1 MRNVVTHQRI
11 TKSKAVQVF
20 FSLIFVLTLIL
31 SQYLGF
37 VHGIYHIAE
46 NSSIAGSLSKEH
58 AKETTVIKEL
68 LNNHFDLDEGEVNL
82 NSDELSGFESKSC
95 NLFNSLMLLS
105 SLSGFVFV
113 LLLLNNHYHFASNTP
128 VFRLFTE
135 FLKNYHSRA
144 PPVHSL

>member
-1 MRNVVTHQRI
+1 MRNVVTHQRS

-20 FSLIFVLTLIL
+20 FSLVFVLTLIL

-95 NLFNSLMLLS
+95 NLFNSLMQLS
-105 SLSGFVFV
+105 SLVAIAYV
-113 LLLLNNHYHFASNTP
+113 LLLLNNHYHFVLNTP
-128 VFRLFTE
+128 ACKLFTAL
-135 FLKNYHSRA
+135 LKNYQSRA

>member
-46 NSSIAGSLSKEH
+46 NSSIASSLSKEH